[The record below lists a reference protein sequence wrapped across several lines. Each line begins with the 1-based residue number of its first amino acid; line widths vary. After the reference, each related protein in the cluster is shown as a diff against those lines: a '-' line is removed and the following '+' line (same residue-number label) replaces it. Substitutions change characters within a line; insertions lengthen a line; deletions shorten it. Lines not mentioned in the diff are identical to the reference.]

1 MKQTDIIERISKQLE
16 GIGEFR
22 LAHWADYR
30 VRLHISLISIM
41 KDGPDIAKRFV
52 EEYNTLNNTIYGNA
66 ANIFGSEYLKGQVN
80 SGCSIHRIPQSDDYM
95 RLREAVLEIKGKV
108 FKHGFNVEYIQCKE
122 FWLPDTSNQWELA
135 LLLDNKELSAYRD
148 DCYYLN
154 QADAL
159 REQEE
164 EKRAERAYEER
175 LIGRSWS

>member
-1 MKQTDIIERISKQLE
+1 MKETDIITRVSKQLE

-30 VRLHISLISIM
+30 VRLHIPLTSIM
-41 KDGPDIAKRFV
+41 EDAQSIAQRFV
-52 EEYNTLNNTIYGNA
+52 DEYNTLNNTIYGNA
-66 ANIFGSEYLKGQVN
+66 ANLFGSEYLKGQMN
-80 SGCSIHRIPQSDDYM
+80 SGCVIHRIPQSDDYQ
-95 RLREAVLEIKGKV
+95 RLREKVLDIKEQV
-108 FKHGFNVEYIQCKE
+108 FKRGFNVELIQCKQ
-122 FWLPDTSNQWELA
+122 FWLPESSCQWELA

-148 DCYYLN
+148 GQYHLH

-164 EKRAERAYEER
+164 EKRAERAYEEK